1 MILAERRTSEQLMYC
16 RAASNGAL
24 SFREQFNH
32 TRKKDDE
39 TIQLKSKKT
48 GYNTRMRESIR

>member
-39 TIQLKSKKT
+39 TIQLKSKKL
-48 GYNTRMRESIR
+48 GIILECENP